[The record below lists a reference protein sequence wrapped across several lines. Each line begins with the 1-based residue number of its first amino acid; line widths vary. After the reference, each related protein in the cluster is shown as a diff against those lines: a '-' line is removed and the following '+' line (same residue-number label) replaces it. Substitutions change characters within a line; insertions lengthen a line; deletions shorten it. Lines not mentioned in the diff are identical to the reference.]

1 MSTAADPLE
10 ELHLLV
16 RSRHGVVALRTP
28 EEERARSLLRHLADR
43 LDVAFFTWSPTRGL
57 RRDGSEDPVYGTGD
71 ALQVLSHAQSSGL
84 DALYHL
90 QGFGP
95 QLSDATA
102 ARKLADAAEAFE
114 DRPGALV
121 LTGADLELPDPVR
134 PRAAVLSLPPPDR
147 EELREMLM
155 HLLRDLNERKA
166 VEVDLSPDGID
177 RLLRNL
183 QGLTLMEAEKVLT
196 RAMVED
202 GRLDPD
208 DVAGVAD
215 AKRRIVEREG
225 LLEYH
230 PAEEGMGQVADL
242 DGLKGWLAK
251 REEVIRDPERAERHG
266 LPFPRG
272 VLLLGVPGCG
282 KSLSA
287 KAVAAEWSLPLLRL
301 DPSGLYNKYIGE
313 TEKNFRR
320 AMETADRMSPVV
332 LWIDEIEKA
341 LAAGG
346 EGDGGVSRRVLG
358 TFLSW
363 MQDRE
368 GDVFVVATAN
378 DVERLPPEMMRK
390 GRFDEVFF
398 VDLPDA
404 ATRRAI
410 FEIHLRKRGH
420 DPAAFDLEALARAT
434 EGFSGSEIE
443 GVVVSGLY
451 TALAADADLSTS
463 MLRDEASRTRP
474 LSVVRAEEVE
484 RLRRWAEGRTV
495 PAN

>member
-1 MSTAADPLE
+1 MTTPADPLD

-28 EEERARSLLRHLADR
+28 EEERARGLLRHLADR
-43 LDVAFFTWSPTRGL
+43 LDVPFFTWSRTRGL
-57 RRDGSEDPVYGTGD
+57 RRDGAGDPVYGTED
-71 ALQVLSHAQSSGL
+71 PLQALRHAETSGL

-90 QGFGP
+90 AGFGP
-95 QLSDATA
+95 EMEDATV
-102 ARKLADAAEAFE
+102 ARKLRDAAEAFE
-114 DRPGALV
+114 ERAGALV
-121 LTGADLELPDPVR
+121 LTGDGLEVPEPVR

-147 EELREMLM
+147 DELRDLLM
-155 HLLRDLNERKA
+155 HLLRDLNERSP
-166 VEVDLSPDGID
+166 VEVELSSDGID

-215 AKRRIVEREG
+215 AKRRIVEKEG

-242 DGLKGWLAK
+242 AGLKDWLA
-251 REEVIRDPERAERHG
+251 RRGAAIRDPEEAERLG

-287 KAVAAEWSLPLLRL
+287 RAVAAEWSLPLLRL

-320 AMETADRMSPVV
+320 AMETAERLAPVV

-341 LAAGG
+341 MAAGG

-363 MQDRE
+363 MQDRRGE
-368 GDVFVVATAN
+368 VFVVATAN

-404 ATRRAI
+404 DTRRAI

-420 DPAAFDLEALARAT
+420 DPEAFDLSSLAGAS

-443 GVVVSGLY
+443 GVVVSALY
-451 TALAADADLSTS
+451 AALAGDGDLTTS
-463 MLRDEASRTRP
+463 MLRDEVSRTRP
-474 LSVVRAEEVE
+474 LSVVRSEEVA
-484 RLRRWAEGRTV
+484 RLRRWADGRTV
-495 PAN
+495 SAN

>member
-1 MSTAADPLE
+1 M
-10 ELHLLV
+10 
-16 RSRHGVVALRTP
+16 ALRTP

-43 LDVAFFTWSPTRGL
+43 LDVPLFTWSRTRGL
-57 RRDGSEDPVYGTGD
+57 RRDGSEDRIYGTED
-71 ALQVLSHAQSSGL
+71 PLQALSHAETSGL

-95 QLSDATA
+95 ELENATA
-102 ARKLADAAEAFE
+102 ARKLRDAAEAFE
-114 DRPGALV
+114 ERRGALV
-121 LTGADLELPDPVR
+121 LTGADLVLPDAVR

-147 EELREMLM
+147 EELRELLM
-155 HLLRDLNERKA
+155 HLLRDLDDRQEMD
-166 VEVDLSPDGID
+166 VDLSSDGID

-183 QGLTLMEAEKVLT
+183 RGLTLMEAEKVLT
-196 RAMVED
+196 RAIVED
-202 GRLDPD
+202 GQLDPD
-208 DVAGVAD
+208 DVAGVAG

-242 DGLKGWLAK
+242 SGLKEWLAK
-251 REEVIRDPERAERHG
+251 RAEVIRDPERAERLG

-272 VLLLGVPGCG
+272 VLLLGIPGCG

-287 KAVAAEWSLPLLRL
+287 KAVAADWNLPLLRL

-320 AMETADRMSPVV
+320 AMETADRLSPVV

-390 GRFDEVFF
+390 GRFDEIFF
-398 VDLPDA
+398 VDLPDRE
-404 ATRRAI
+404 TRRAI

-420 DPAAFDLEALARAT
+420 DPAAFDLDELARAS

-451 TALAADADLSTS
+451 TALAADSDLTTS
-463 MLRDEASRTRP
+463 MLRDEVSRTRP
-474 LSVVRAEEVE
+474 LSVVRAEEV
-484 RLRRWAEGRTV
+484 RQLRGWAEGRTV